1 MAAIKRTTVTEQA
14 IEEIKKY
21 LLSGK
26 LKTGDKL
33 ATETE
38 LSAMLGVGRST
49 IREAIRMLQ
58 AMGYVELRPGKGAY
72 ARVTSEEEIL
82 SLRDHAKDW
91 FTINERTMEEFLQV
105 RHLVEPKAAEL
116 AAKYI
121 DDTGL
126 ADLQKELDHFEA
138 VIREGENSVELAAA
152 DRQFHIL
159 IVRESKN
166 QLLYQFYLQTS
177 ELFMQYST
185 RSFTLMNTTVI
196 QTLKEHKKILEA
208 IRSGDADGARE
219 AITEHL
225 NIAKNRMEVMKK
237 Q

>member
-1 MAAIKRTTVTEQA
+1 MGTIKRTTVTEQA

-21 LLSGK
+21 LMSGE
-26 LKTGDKL
+26 LKSGDKL
-33 ATETE
+33 ATEAE

-49 IREAIRMLQ
+49 VREAIRTLQ
-58 AMGYVELRPGKGAY
+58 AMGYVELRPGKGAF
-72 ARVTSEEEIL
+72 AKVTSEEEVL

-91 FTINERTMEEFLQV
+91 FTVNERTLAEFLQV

-121 DDTGL
+121 DQAGI
-126 ADLQKELDHFEA
+126 ADLQKELDRFETA
-138 VIREGENSVELAAA
+138 VNRKENSAELASA

-166 QLLYQFYLQTS
+166 QLLYQFYLQTN

-185 RSFTLMNTTVI
+185 RSFTLLNATAAK
-196 QTLKEHKKILEA
+196 TLQEHKKILSA
-208 IRSGDADGARE
+208 IKAGDADGARD
-219 AITEHL
+219 AMTEHL
-225 NIAKNRMEVMKK
+225 NIAKDRMEVMKK
-237 Q
+237 